1 MILNEI
7 LSKRS
12 ETYLKEKND
21 NLIETINFLVDES
34 EKYHLQL
41 EILLAEIETTP
52 IEDDFFYKNVKKD
65 DFKKRG
71 LILEEKIKAIEKKWA
86 ELILILNQRFNEKN

>member
-7 LSKRS
+7 LSRRS
-12 ETYLKEKND
+12 DTYLKEKND
-21 NLIETINFLVDES
+21 KLIETINFLVDES

-41 EILLAEIETTP
+41 EMLLAEIETTP

-86 ELILILNQRFNEKN
+86 ELILILNQRFNEK

>member
-1 MILNEI
+1 M
-7 LSKRS
+7 
-12 ETYLKEKND
+12 
-21 NLIETINFLVDES
+21 
-34 EKYHLQL
+34 

-86 ELILILNQRFNEKN
+86 ELILILNQRYKEK

>member
-7 LSKRS
+7 LSRRS

-21 NLIETINFLVDES
+21 KLIETINFLVDES
-34 EKYHLQL
+34 ENYHLQL

-86 ELILILNQRFNEKN
+86 ELILILNQRYKEK